1 MSKVNI
7 ESRGSSTII
16 AVGLSLCSMND
27 GKLSFE
33 EEEEVLYVGTPSLE
47 PTVAFQLMIPAKR
60 LILNCLKGNSG
71 MILQNLRAVANRRT
85 VEPDKRYPFVRD
97 VGNIIMNGNTV
108 TRRKIPVSMC
118 QDTGVI
124 TERGS
129 GQSSHWEVLT
139 LALRKRNVRLDT
151 MTSQRFHLHLRQ
163 DSM

>member
-16 AVGLSLCSMND
+16 AAGRSLCSTND

-33 EEEEVLYVGTPSLE
+33 EEEEVLHVGTPSLD
-47 PTVAFQLMIPAKR
+47 PTIAFQLMTPAKR
-60 LILNCLKGNSG
+60 QIQNCLKGNSG
-71 MILQNLRAVANRRT
+71 MILQTPRAVANQPT
-85 VEPDKRYPFVRD
+85 VEPSKRYPFVRD
-97 VGNIIMNGNTV
+97 VGSIIMNENTV

-139 LALRKRNVRLDT
+139 LALRKRIARLNT
-151 MTSQRFHLHLRQ
+151 MTNQEFHRQ
-163 DSM
+163 LQG